1 MNEKQILKERKIIRK
16 TVTKDDAIEVVI
28 RLSESSSDKFRDE
41 IESEVESSQQIQHFS
56 DIKEQREE
64 TNQEI
69 TLESIEQSKTVEIS
83 IIQPTF
89 QEIVEIK
96 ANTTSRIQ
104 IPEYRDVKMSHIH
117 PVKFQIL
124 KPTPIEIR
132 NVAVE
137 LEIPETSVAR
147 ALKSVRE
154 RMPEP
159 EFERPKEISIAEVN
173 AVFPEIDRTTQIL
186 LNFVT
191 IVNAVTS
198 VKPSE
203 VKIKTVDALCHVRS
217 TTAPSA
223 QDIVVEEFEDPIENT
238 FGSAS
243 FKVLSERPII
253 ILAEKPEDENLEY
266 IEFLKRILRE
276 VYRVRAGGLP
286 APTHIST
293 DFEEIKLDVKADRS
307 IYVIDLDKA
316 NVQSKQYLIDRI
328 KELYSQNFGFVVLYG
343 SKSSINT
350 IKDLWKPELTMGLSK
365 LPKYVEVKVDN
376 REDIF
381 MLANLF
387 WGFIE
392 KVMPDEAVNLD
403 EYVIKFEEYF
413 YSKIEEN
420 ANDIRS
426 ALIVEPSREDEEGL
440 KGESIIHYGIKAFIV
455 DYLMKF
461 EKIPLE
467 NIQTELEFGDA
478 IIDVFVRHPEHGDIA
493 IEVETLYGTTIPMLK
508 LKKRIESRLRKGLK
522 TWIVIPN
529 PQFIIYFKEISA
541 LRSVY
546 RKKYKDAVEFWTL
559 DVKTNRLVSFNDVAR
574 LIKNNV
580 ERLKL
585 D

>member
-1 MNEKQILKERKIIRK
+1 MNERQILKGRKVIRK
-16 TVTKDDAIEVVI
+16 TVIKDNAIEVVI
-28 RLSESSSDKFRDE
+28 RVSESSSDKFRDE
-41 IESEVESSQQIQHFS
+41 IESKVETSQPS

-64 TNQEI
+64 IDQEI
-69 TLESIEQSKTVEIS
+69 TSERIEQLKTVEIS

-89 QEIVEIK
+89 EEIGEIE

-124 KPTPIEIR
+124 KPTPVEIG

-154 RMPEP
+154 RLLEP

-173 AVFPEIDRTTQIL
+173 TVFPEIDRTTQIL

-191 IVNAVTS
+191 IPNVITS
-198 VKPSE
+198 VKPSD
-203 VKIKTVDALCHVRS
+203 VKIRTVDAICHVRS
-217 TTAPSA
+217 VIAPTV
-223 QDIVVEEFEDPIENT
+223 QKITIEEFEDPIENA

-286 APTHIST
+286 APAHIST
-293 DFEEIKLDVKADRS
+293 DFEEIKLDIKADRS

-328 KELYSQNFGFVVLYG
+328 KEIYSQNFGFVVLYG

-392 KVMPDEAVNLD
+392 KVTPDEAVNLD
-403 EYVIKFEEYF
+403 EYVIKLEEHF

-426 ALIVEPSREDEEGL
+426 ALIVEPSKEDEEGL

-455 DYLMKF
+455 DYLTKF
-461 EKIPLE
+461 EKIPFE

-529 PQFIIYFKEISA
+529 SQLMIYLKEILA
-541 LRSVY
+541 LRAHY
-546 RKKYKDAVEFWTL
+546 KKRYHDLIEFWTL
-559 DVKTNRLVSFNDVAR
+559 DIGSNKLVSIKTIIE
-574 LIKNNV
+574 LIKG
-580 ERLKL
+580 
-585 D
+585 